1 MLKILQVLRLSLIYG
16 LVIFIGA
23 SGLILLNTQKTSAAQ
38 KSLPDS
44 TAGPVSLD
52 ASRGGKITFE
62 KPSGLVKDGVYYP
75 GQKLNWFFS
84 FGEVESSWA
93 EIGGLDPNF
102 SHQINLTADASGV
115 WQLQSP
121 AFSQELNIGPHLIKV
136 FVSDTADRVFEQN
149 VKVVLKN
156 LPSITA
162 LSLKSVK
169 ENSVMATWENVGLA
183 DSFLLSWRDSAEGT
197 IKSAVVSG
205 KLNTFQIRN
214 LKPATGYEITV
225 WPLLESQKGTPARQN
240 VRTLSVVSS
249 SKKVAENKEQITSS
263 AKVTP
268 AIGEGVSTSSPQV
281 VRRPVQTVAGSTET
295 TVEKKTSE
303 VSSTP
308 SASPSPAPE
317 EKTQS
322 GGWNKLLVA
331 LSILVIA
338 AGAAIGGYYGYEWLM
353 LKSKDDEDEPPTKSS
368 SRW

>member
-1 MLKILQVLRLSLIYG
+1 MLKILQVLRLGLIYG
-16 LVIFIGA
+16 LVILIGA
-23 SGLILLNTQKTSAAQ
+23 SGLMLLNTQKTSAAK

-44 TAGPVSLD
+44 NTE
-52 ASRGGKITFE
+52 KINFE
-62 KPSGLVKDGVYYP
+62 KPAGLVKDGIYYP

-84 FGEVESSWA
+84 FGAAESSWA
-93 EIGGLDPNF
+93 EIGDLDPNF
-102 SHQINLTADASGV
+102 PAKIDLTADASGV

-121 AFSQELNIGPHLIKV
+121 AFSKALNVGPHLVKV

-162 LSLKSVK
+162 LSLKPVK
-169 ENSVMATWENVGLA
+169 ENSVMATWENVGIA
-183 DSFLLSWRDSAEGT
+183 DSFLLSWRDLSGETVG
-197 IKSAVVSG
+197 SAVVSG
-205 KLNTFQIRN
+205 KLNTFQIKN

-225 WPLLESQKGTPARQN
+225 WPLFESQKGISIRQN
-240 VRTLSVVSS
+240 VRTLSVVSPS
-249 SKKVAENKEQITSS
+249 KQVAESKKQIASVTP
-263 AKVTP
+263 VTP

-281 VRRPVQTVAGSTET
+281 IRRPVQTVAGSTQDA
-295 TVEKKTSE
+295 VEKKTAE
-303 VSSTP
+303 VSPTP
-308 SASPSPAPE
+308 STSPSPAATE
-317 EKTQS
+317 TQS

-353 LKSKDDEDEPPTKSS
+353 LKSKEDEDEPPTKSS